1 MISKSQLSFVK
12 SLHNKKYRDE
22 HGLFIVEGVK
32 MVNELFESSY
42 RIKSVFTTENYL
54 KNLTN
59 INRIDKKTEVNVV
72 SETELQKI
80 SCLHTPNEVLALV
93 EVPKD
98 FKTNTW
104 NKDDVEGKWT
114 IMLDDVQDPGNMGTI
129 IRIADWFG
137 IKTLITSINSV
148 EAYNPK
154 VIQSTMGSIFRVN
167 VLRVDIEEVIKQVE
181 VPIYGALLEGE
192 DLYKAEFNE
201 PGIILMGNE
210 SKGVSEKIRKYI
222 TAPLSIPSFG
232 KAESLN
238 VGIATAIFCS
248 EMRRRQ

>member
-1 MISKSQLSFVK
+1 MISKSQLSFIK

-22 HGLFIVEGVK
+22 HGVFIVEGVK
-32 MVNELFESSY
+32 MVNELLDSSY
-42 RIKSVFTTENYL
+42 RIQSVFSTENYL

-59 INRIDKKTEVNVV
+59 ITQAGKKIEVNLV
-72 SETELQKI
+72 SEAELQKI

-93 EVPKD
+93 EVPND
-98 FKTNTW
+98 FKANTW
-104 NKDDVEGKWT
+104 NAVDIAGKWT
-114 IMLDDVQDPGNMGTI
+114 IMLDDVQDPGNLGTI

-137 IKTLITSINSV
+137 IKTLITSLNSV

-154 VIQSTMGSIFRVN
+154 VVQSTMGSIFRVN
-167 VLRVDIEEVIKQVE
+167 VLRVDIEEVLSGIQVP
-181 VPIYGALLEGE
+181 VYGALLEGE
-192 DLYKAEFNE
+192 NLYNAEFNE

-210 SKGVSEKIRKYI
+210 SKGISDRIKKYI
-222 TAPLSIPSFG
+222 TSPLSIPAYG

-238 VGIATAIFCS
+238 VGIATSIFCS